1 MKFEPFPTLL
11 SITLVFNIIASP
23 SFGLSMC
30 GYKRNG
36 RPGNQIK
43 LGMETNI
50 MRSEGRAETF
60 PAIQQAFIISG
71 RKVLWGFLIHSI
83 FYVFLFLFLF
93 FS

>member
-1 MKFEPFPTLL
+1 MNFEPFPTLL
-11 SITLVFNIIASP
+11 SITLVLNITASP
-23 SFGLSMC
+23 SFDLSMC

-43 LGMETNI
+43 LGMETN
-50 MRSEGRAETF
+50 MRSEGRAETL